1 MQDKDVSA
9 ANRHRATLLALGAIA
24 LWGSL
29 APLGV
34 ALQSVPPFL
43 LTGLGLLAGSVL
55 GLGLCG
61 LQLLRAG
68 VARAQALA
76 ALRLPLKT
84 LALGVYGLFGFHF
97 LLFLALRYAPPVQ
110 ANLVNYLW
118 PLGMV
123 LLAPVFLPGVQL
135 RTIHVMA
142 ALMGFGGAALA
153 ILGGPAAQQR
163 GALGGFAWGYIPA
176 LASAFVWASYSLLT
190 QRVAPFATAS
200 IGVFGL
206 LSGLL
211 SLLCH
216 SVLENAAALD
226 AQTLL
231 LIAGLGL
238 GPLGGA
244 FYLWDAALK
253 RGDAR
258 QIGLLSFLTPL
269 LSTLGLLWMRGE
281 AASPSIVLA
290 AALIVGAALLGSRA
304 QQSDET
310 VTRTP

>member
-1 MQDKDVSA
+1 MQDKDVPVAS
-9 ANRHRATLLALGAIA
+9 RHQATLLALGAIA

-43 LTGLGLLAGSVL
+43 LTGLGLLAGSML
-55 GLGLCG
+55 GLGVCAV
-61 LQLLRAG
+61 QVLRGGAS
-68 VARAQALA
+68 RMQALA
-76 ALRLPLKT
+76 ALRLPLTT
-84 LALGVYGLFGFHF
+84 LTLGVYGLFGFHF
-97 LLFLALRYAPPVQ
+97 LLFVALRYAPPVQ

-123 LLAPVFLPGVQL
+123 LLGPVFLPGVQL
-135 RTIHVMA
+135 RAVHVLA
-142 ALMGFGGAALA
+142 ALMGFGGAVLA
-153 ILGGPAAQQR
+153 ILGGPAAQQDVTVS
-163 GALGGFAWGYIPA
+163 GFAWGYIPA

-190 QRVAPFATAS
+190 QRVAPFSTAS

-216 SVLENAAALD
+216 SALENAVALD
-226 AQTLL
+226 AQALL

-253 RGDAR
+253 RGDVR

-290 AALIVGAALLGSRA
+290 AALIVGAALLGSRN
-304 QQSDET
+304 QQN
-310 VTRTP
+310 